1 MVVFLGKKP
10 DNLDQIDN
18 GIESD
23 NDSIVSSS
31 STVFSDENDRNAAQG
46 RYSANLLGISLT
58 VSWRC
63 CVSE

>member
-1 MVVFLGKKP
+1 MVVTFLGKKP

-31 STVFSDENDRNAAQG
+31 STVLSDENDRNAAQG
-46 RYSANLLGISLT
+46 RYMAVALL
-58 VSWRC
+58 WN
-63 CVSE
+63 